1 MISSKIQSTKSQEEL
16 YMGIALAFLGIVAV
30 CSLVY
35 FLMEWI
41 DKKKK
46 K

>member
-1 MISSKIQSTKSQEEL
+1 
-16 YMGIALAFLGIVAV
+16 MGIALAFLGIVAV